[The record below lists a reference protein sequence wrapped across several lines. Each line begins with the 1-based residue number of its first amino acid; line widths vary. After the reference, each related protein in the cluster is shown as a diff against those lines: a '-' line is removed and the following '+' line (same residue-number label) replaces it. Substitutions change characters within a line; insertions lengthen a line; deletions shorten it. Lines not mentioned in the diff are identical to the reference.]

1 LGRFH
6 PTSPLYTSPLG
17 PVRAQRS
24 LPSPR
29 YWQVGPDES
38 ASSSTGDRSVRAA
51 DWSLRRSPALG
62 ADPNQT
68 MRPISLP
75 WGEAHLVSAFFSLS
89 TEAENTARCRRF
101 RWGCWDRS
109 GSSHVRTRLA
119 GGIKPMQCPS
129 SIGIK
134 FARRNRHRDW
144 EGDLRHNTVA
154 RRGCFAAAAP
164 RNTVTARSVCR

>member
-1 LGRFH
+1 MGPDIDFG
-6 PTSPLYTSPLG
+6 PSPLIPLR
-17 PVRAQRS
+17 PAHFLFPFFTVCA

-29 YWQVGPDES
+29 YWQVGPDGS

-89 TEAENTARCRRF
+89 TEAENTVRCRRF

-119 GGIKPMQCPS
+119 GGIKPMQCPLLH
-129 SIGIK
+129 
-134 FARRNRHRDW
+134 RHRI
-144 EGDLRHNTVA
+144 R
-154 RRGCFAAAAP
+154 
-164 RNTVTARSVCR
+164 

>member
-1 LGRFH
+1 MSQLH
-6 PTSPLYTSPLG
+6 LQLVTD
-17 PVRAQRS
+17 
-24 LPSPR
+24 PS
-29 YWQVGPDES
+29 G
-38 ASSSTGDRSVRAA
+38 
-51 DWSLRRSPALG
+51 
-62 ADPNQT
+62 
-68 MRPISLP
+68 RPIGLCVVLLLWGRILTKLCARSHCP
-75 WGEAHLVSAFFSLS
+75 GGEAHLVSAFFSLS
-89 TEAENTARCRRF
+89 TEAENTTRCRRF

-144 EGDLRHNTVA
+144 EGDLLHNIVA